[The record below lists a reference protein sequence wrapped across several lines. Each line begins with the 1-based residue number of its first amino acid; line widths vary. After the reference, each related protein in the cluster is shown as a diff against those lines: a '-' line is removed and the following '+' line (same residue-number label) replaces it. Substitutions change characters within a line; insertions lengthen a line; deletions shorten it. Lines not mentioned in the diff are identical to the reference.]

1 MTMRKTMKT
10 KKSSLKGFSHLERTY
25 RDLKSRGR
33 DVQLILR
40 IGRPRLLMS
49 IEISKEEIDT
59 LLKEWPEIRSVDG
72 T

>member
-1 MTMRKTMKT
+1 MKT